1 MKNPLNL
8 LTSDVIAMGQKP
20 RASLVAFAAL
30 ATPFFGFSSY
40 HWFMHP
46 NGSESVI

>member
-8 LTSDVIAMGQKP
+8 LTSDVMIMDHKA
-20 RASLVAFAAL
+20 RASLVAFAAR
-30 ATPFFGFSSY
+30 ATPFFGSSSY